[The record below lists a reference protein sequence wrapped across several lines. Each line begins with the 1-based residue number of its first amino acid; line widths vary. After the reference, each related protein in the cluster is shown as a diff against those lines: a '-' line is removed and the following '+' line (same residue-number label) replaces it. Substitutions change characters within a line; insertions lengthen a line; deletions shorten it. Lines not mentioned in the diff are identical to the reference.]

1 MMKGIVFLA
10 VSFFTVLVWGQ
21 GEIEYQN
28 RTLEKALSK
37 EGVSDFSQISE
48 LKVADSLLQKHRTLG
63 KFFEVT
69 ANAGKY
75 KYIYTGRVNSCR
87 AGGCSISGEKSD
99 PGNGEYFDYFILF
112 DEGKTVQVVKVFNYQ
127 ATHGYEITARGWL
140 KQFSGHDGSEPLQVN
155 KNIDAISGAT
165 ISVQAITDDVELK
178 TNLLHKLKM

>member
-1 MMKGIVFLA
+1 MMRGVVFLA
-10 VSFFTVLVWGQ
+10 ISFFTALVWGQ

-28 RTLEKALSK
+28 RTLKKALSK
-37 EGVSDFSQISE
+37 DGVSDFSHLSE
-48 LKVADSLLQKHRTLG
+48 LKVADSLLQKHRIVG

-87 AGGCSISGEKSD
+87 AGGCSTSGETSD
-99 PGNGEYFDYFILF
+99 TGNGEYFDYFILF
-112 DEGKTVQVVKVFNYQ
+112 DEGKTVQIVKVFNYQ

-155 KNIDAISGAT
+155 KNVDAISGAT
-165 ISVQAITDDVELK
+165 ISVNAITEDVELK
-178 TNLLHKLKM
+178 TDLLQRLKM